1 MQFDES
7 RCCKVIGTQGVL
19 NFDFGRSKITYNT
32 KDNVKWV
39 EEDIAVD
46 VDSIYLSEYEN
57 VPAAFK
63 GKDAHFVSGEQSYK
77 TMEAIEAV
85 RQIQC
90 VRRSRG
96 NASV

>member
-1 MQFDES
+1 MKVAV
-7 RCCKVIGTQGVL
+7 KVIGTQGVL

-57 VPAAFK
+57 VLAAFK
-63 GKDAHFVSGEQSYK
+63 GKDAHLCQVNK
-77 TMEAIEAV
+77 VTKLWK
-85 RQIQC
+85 
-90 VRRSRG
+90 
-96 NASV
+96 